1 MESVQSKIIYNN
13 SETPSE
19 DYNSGTCACRKHY
32 IDNIRWTTVVLVIV
46 YHAIYMFNSM
56 GIITNLAEPGIPEM
70 DFFASIV
77 YPWFM
82 VLLFVVAGMS
92 ARYSLEKRSGKA
104 FAKDRTLKLLIPSI
118 AIIFLYGWINGWI
131 TDLEIDMF
139 KDAPGEIPG
148 IIKFVIYCIS
158 GIGPLWFA
166 QELWLGSMLLLLIR
180 KIDKKDK
187 LYELGRKANIVVLIA
202 LFAAVWISSFL
213 FNTPVIE
220 VYRNGIYLFTFF
232 LGYYVFSHE
241 EVTDRLVKWK
251 IPLLIAAVS
260 AGVGY
265 GFLFYGE
272 NYTTKECL
280 RHIVTNFYCWMTVL
294 AVIGSFKAWFHKT
307 NAFATYMTKANFAFY
322 VLHYTVMLVYA
333 YLWVRNT
340 DFPLIW
346 HYIVPLAATLITLP
360 LLYEIIKRIPV
371 LRFLI
376 LGITKPKKKGDEAV
390 EKVS

>member
-1 MESVQSKIIYNN
+1 MESTQV
-13 SETPSE
+13 
-19 DYNSGTCACRKHY
+19 RKHY

-46 YHAIYMFNSM
+46 YHIIYMYNSK

-70 DFFASIV
+70 DFFAALV
-77 YPWFM
+77 NPWFM

-92 ARYSLEKRSGKA
+92 ARYSLEKRSSKE
-104 FAKDRTLKLLIPSI
+104 FAKDRTFKLLIPSI
-118 AIIFLYGWINGWI
+118 AIILIFGWVNGWI
-131 TDLEIDMF
+131 TDLEVDMF
-139 KDAPGEIPG
+139 AAAPVKIPF
-148 IIKFVIYCIS
+148 IIKYIIYCIS

-166 QELWLGSMLLLLIR
+166 QELYLGSMLLLLLR

-187 LYELGRKANIVVLIA
+187 LYQLGGKVNIIVLIIMA
-202 LFAAVWISSFL
+202 LAVWISSFL
-213 FNTPVIE
+213 FNTPLIE

-241 EVTDRLVKWK
+241 KVTDKLVKWK
-251 IPLLIAAVS
+251 WLLLGLAVV

-272 NYTTKECL
+272 NYTTRFCL
-280 RHIVTNFYCWMTVL
+280 QHIVTNLYCWFAVL
-294 AVIGSFKAWFHKT
+294 AIIGCFKAWLNKT
-307 NAFATYMTKANFAFY
+307 NKFATYMTKANYAFY

-340 DFPLIW
+340 EFPLIW
-346 HYIVPLAATLITLP
+346 HYIVPLLATFITLP
-360 LLYEIIKRIPV
+360 LLYELIRRIPV

-376 LGITKPKKKGDEAV
+376 LGISKR
-390 EKVS
+390 

>member
-1 MESVQSKIIYNN
+1 MESTQV
-13 SETPSE
+13 
-19 DYNSGTCACRKHY
+19 RKHY

-46 YHAIYMFNSM
+46 YHIIYMYNTK

-70 DFFASIV
+70 DFFAALV

-92 ARYSLEKRSGKA
+92 ARYSLEKRSGKK
-104 FAKDRTLKLLIPSI
+104 FAKDRTFRLLIPSI
-118 AIIFLYGWINGWI
+118 ATIFIFGWVNGWI
-131 TDLEIDMF
+131 TDLEVDMF
-139 KDAPGEIPG
+139 AAAPVKIPA
-148 IIKFVIYCIS
+148 IIKYIIYCIS

-166 QELWLGSMLLLLIR
+166 QELYLGSMLLLLLR

-187 LYELGRKANIVVLIA
+187 LYQLGGKANIIVLILMA
-202 LFAAVWISSFL
+202 LAVWISSFL
-213 FNTPVIE
+213 FNTPIIE

-241 EVTDRLVKWK
+241 EVTDKLVKWK
-251 IPLLIAAVS
+251 WLLLGLAVV

-265 GFLFYGE
+265 GLLFYGE
-272 NYTTKECL
+272 NYTTRFCL
-280 RHIVTNFYCWMTVL
+280 QHIITNLYCWFAVL
-294 AVIGSFKAWFHKT
+294 SIIGCFKAWLNKT
-307 NAFATYMTKANFAFY
+307 NQFATYMTKANYAFY

-340 DFPLIW
+340 ELPMIW
-346 HYIVPLAATLITLP
+346 HYIVPLLATLITLP
-360 LLYEIIKRIPV
+360 LLYELIRRIPV

-376 LGITKPKKKGDEAV
+376 LGISKR
-390 EKVS
+390 